1 MPKVIICD
9 DHAIVSDGLRSLIQS
24 ESGWHVITTVSNGR
38 ELLDTL
44 RLVKPDVV
52 LLDVDMPVLNGF
64 ETLRLLREQHP
75 DIRVIMITMHNES
88 SLVKKFSALGALGYL
103 PKNADRDTLFDALE
117 RVYRG
122 EPCFD
127 FNYDQKVPP
136 IQNNQ
141 VEAAHVAQLTERET
155 EILKFIAAG
164 FSNKEI
170 ADKLNI
176 SHRTVDT
183 HRTNLMKK
191 LDVSNVAGL
200 VRFAYKNGLL

>member
-9 DHAIVSDGLRSLIQS
+9 DHSIVSDGLRSLIQT

-44 RLVKPDVV
+44 RLVIPDIV
-52 LLDVDMPVLNGF
+52 LLDVDMPVLNGI
-64 ETLRLLREQHP
+64 ETLRLLKEQHP

-88 SLVKKFSALGALGYL
+88 SLVKKFSTLGAFGYL
-103 PKNADRDTLFDALE
+103 PKNADRDSLFDALE

-122 EPCFD
+122 ESCFD
-127 FNYDQKVPP
+127 FNYKQTADTDKNL
-136 IQNNQ
+136 INDDK
-141 VEAAHVAQLTERET
+141 HFSQLTDRET
-155 EILKFIAAG
+155 EILKLIATG
-164 FSNKEI
+164 YSNKEI
-170 ADKLNI
+170 ADKLDI

-191 LDVSNVAGL
+191 LEVSNVAGL
-200 VRFAYKNGLL
+200 VRFAFKNGLL